1 MGGVIAYPLPAMAQ
15 TRVLVAVDPATGA
28 RITRR
33 TARIYVAVVVTGDPA
48 QGEAHPATWCGRPDL
63 AEKALRKFSRPDAR
77 LAPVVEDPWA
87 EAEPAPV
94 VAEPEAVDRL
104 GFATFNPE
112 TESLGEALPPDC
124 YPPAAR
130 RPVLP
135 GEPLAQVEIDQHKR
149 GQWQCA
155 GIGPDPVAVA
165 ERRAARW
172 AERNPQHAYRVVA
185 VLPGEPE
192 PVAARVAEPGP
203 VTLPGENREAVAA
216 LRADAAAGR
225 RVSLASLARALSDA
239 PELPELPTRF
249 SGGGFAGRQP
259 WDPGTPDA
267 RARVALQGE
276 RVAPLWPIAQAVRGA
291 GFDLPPVWWP
301 DGPVMAGE
309 RTYGEAL
316 AALPLGAIAAAAAA
330 LAALPPMTAAQD
342 RALRLCRGEA
352 VGV

>member
-1 MGGVIAYPLPAMAQ
+1 MAQ

-33 TARIYVAVVVTGDPA
+33 TARTYLAVVVIGDPA
-48 QGEAHPATWCGRPDL
+48 EGKAVAATWCGRPDL

-87 EAEPAPV
+87 EAEAAPV

-124 YPPAAR
+124 YPPATR
-130 RPVLP
+130 RP
-135 GEPLAQVEIDQHKR
+135 
-149 GQWQCA
+149 
-155 GIGPDPVAVA
+155 
-165 ERRAARW
+165 
-172 AERNPQHAYRVVA
+172 

-192 PVAARVAEPGP
+192 PVAARVAEHGP
-203 VTLPGENREAVAA
+203 VTLPGEDREAVAA

-249 SGGGFAGRQP
+249 AGGGFAGLQP
-259 WDPGTPDA
+259 WGNMPGYPQPGANPTAGTPA
-267 RARVALQGE
+267 MG
-276 RVAPLWPIAQAVRGA
+276 
-291 GFDLPPVWWP
+291 
-301 DGPVMAGE
+301 
-309 RTYGEAL
+309 
-316 AALPLGAIAAAAAA
+316 
-330 LAALPPMTAAQD
+330 
-342 RALRLCRGEA
+342 
-352 VGV
+352 

>member
-1 MGGVIAYPLPAMAQ
+1 MSTLIPADEALAILRASGVNAAKSPARGRCRTLCYLVGGQYVNLGRLRELARDAQ
-15 TRVLVAVDPATGA
+15 A
-28 RITRR
+28 
-33 TARIYVAVVVTGDPA
+33 A
-48 QGEAHPATWCGRPDL
+48 Q
-63 AEKALRKFSRPDAR
+63 
-77 LAPVVEDPWA
+77 
-87 EAEPAPV
+87 AEPAPV
-94 VAEPEAVDRL
+94 VAEPEAVERL

-112 TESLGEALPPDC
+112 TEGLSEALPPDC
-124 YPPAAR
+124 YPPVTRQIRPGVTDDLDVINRSLSRAGATPLPTR
-130 RPVLP
+130 RP
-135 GEPLAQVEIDQHKR
+135 
-149 GQWQCA
+149 
-155 GIGPDPVAVA
+155 
-165 ERRAARW
+165 
-172 AERNPQHAYRVVA
+172 

-192 PVAARVAEPGP
+192 PVAAQVAEPGP
-203 VTLPGENREAVAA
+203 VTLPGEDRAAVAA

-225 RVSLASLARALSDA
+225 PVSLASLARALSDA

-249 SGGGFAGRQP
+249 SGGGFAGREP

-276 RVAPLWPIAQAVRGA
+276 RVATLWPIAQAVRGA
-291 GFDLPPVWWP
+291 GFDLPPAWWP

-330 LAALPPMTAAQD
+330 LAALPPVTAAQE